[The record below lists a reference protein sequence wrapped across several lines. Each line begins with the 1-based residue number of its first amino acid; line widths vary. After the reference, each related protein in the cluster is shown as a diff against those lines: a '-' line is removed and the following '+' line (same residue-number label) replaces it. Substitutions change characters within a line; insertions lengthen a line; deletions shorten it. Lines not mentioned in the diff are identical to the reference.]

1 MIVKASELR
10 RNLFILLDRCLETG
24 EPIEVERK
32 AGALRIAPRHR
43 SAAHLGVEAR
53 LGHAALQ
60 HRQNVARRQLSHPVP

>member
-43 SAAHLGVEAR
+43 R
-53 LGHAALQ
+53 IPID
-60 HRQNVARRQLSHPVP
+60 QLSSRPGVLVDAEGLDQFSPADWKP